1 MSNEENSKLIKSILK
16 ILLLIFIMIFIY
28 ILLMINK
35 ELKITNII
43 FNIIKI
49 VSPLFFGI
57 LIAYLLDPIIVKMEK
72 RNIIV
77 MVKRVYASLILFTL
91 IIVIISLIMYFLFP
105 RLVHQIKD
113 IGESV
118 PELVDKVNIFINNII
133 SKFSSNSDF
142 KINIKYE
149 ISCILKKITTDFPRN
164 CLSIFSSAI
173 SSISCAALS
182 LIVGFYIL
190 LDYDK
195 IKENIYILL
204 PKKYRRR
211 LKRLFKDINKDL
223 FSFIKGTLILTIIV
237 FVISLILFSCFK
249 LKAPIF
255 FALFNSVMNI
265 IPYIGPIIGGVPIVI
280 IAFTQ
285 SNQVGIFILVS
296 ALIIQTLD
304 NFIFQPIVM
313 GKTMSL
319 HPVTILIGLLIFE
332 YFFGIIGMCIT
343 VPLLA
348 VIKRI
353 ILYLDKR
360 YKIFNFDKLKTNESK
375 K

>member
-1 MSNEENSKLIKSILK
+1 MNNEGNSKLIKSILK

-72 RNIIV
+72 KNI
-77 MVKRVYASLILFTL
+77 KRVYASLILFIL
-91 IIVIISLIMYFLFP
+91 IIIIISLIMYFLFP

-211 LKRLFKDINKDL
+211 LKKLFKDINKDL

-285 SNQVGIFILVS
+285 SNQLGIFILVS
-296 ALIIQTLD
+296 VLIIQTLD

-348 VIKRI
+348 VMKRI